1 MLFCYVN
8 LIVLDGEIKIS
19 CGDFI
24 MFIDGTGTPMIIF
37 RDPIV
42 MNYNVFDERRTN
54 ENNYG

>member
-42 MNYNVFDERRTN
+42 MNYSVGLF
-54 ENNYG
+54 